1 MNFRDPSKTD
11 TEKSNK
17 IEFEEQDEVPFKF
30 RKVQEDVFPV
40 VTVETVLKG
49 RKHNETSL
57 LC

>member
-11 TEKSNK
+11 IEKNNK

-30 RKVQEDVFPV
+30 RNVPEDVCQV
-40 VTVETVLKG
+40 ETVETVLKG

>member
-1 MNFRDPSKTD
+1 MNLRDPSKTD
-11 TEKSNK
+11 TEKIHK
-17 IEFEEQDEVPFKF
+17 IEFEEQNEVPFKF

-49 RKHNETSL
+49 RKHNEISL